1 MGILNEIKKEVT
13 SDSFRSI
20 SGMVFAVERE
30 EVNYLIELAM
40 KLREDLL
47 TALDSRSKSN
57 ACLLARRI
65 THNPMQVAV
74 YVTVKDPD
82 APVYFYINDK
92 KLDESSFRYT
102 HTNNKGEHTLII
114 KKLELTD
121 AGTLEVKTPLNKG
134 KIANINTMHDN

>member
-1 MGILNEIKKEVT
+1 
-13 SDSFRSI
+13 
-20 SGMVFAVERE
+20 
-30 EVNYLIELAM
+30 
-40 KLREDLL
+40 
-47 TALDSRSKSN
+47 
-57 ACLLARRI
+57 
-65 THNPMQVAV
+65 MQVAV

-134 KIANINTMHDN
+134 KIANIAISKTTDKIPILLFR

>member
-30 EVNYLIELAM
+30 EVNYLIELSM
-40 KLREDLL
+40 NLCEDLL
-47 TALDSRSKSN
+47 TVLELIVCGES
-57 ACLLARRI
+57 
-65 THNPMQVAV
+65 HNPMQVAV

>member
-1 MGILNEIKKEVT
+1 
-13 SDSFRSI
+13 
-20 SGMVFAVERE
+20 
-30 EVNYLIELAM
+30 
-40 KLREDLL
+40 
-47 TALDSRSKSN
+47 
-57 ACLLARRI
+57 
-65 THNPMQVAV
+65 MQVAV
-74 YVTVKDPD
+74 YVTVKDPG

-134 KIANINTMHDN
+134 EIATLTMNIGVNILVILVTQGTAC

>member
-30 EVNYLIELAM
+30 EVNYIIFRVVAYRDVNEP
-40 KLREDLL
+40 
-47 TALDSRSKSN
+47 SR
-57 ACLLARRI
+57 C
-65 THNPMQVAV
+65 MQVAV

-134 KIANINTMHDN
+134 KIAVITMMHDN